1 MNEPNPPE
9 GTVAS
14 PASEVELAEAAD
26 ELALAVTNLADAR
39 AEREDLRRKLDGL
52 QVELR
57 ESVTGKKIAGLEQK
71 LADAKIREDALYD
84 AACAQALA
92 AFDGKDKHPHLA
104 VTITDTAEVQYDPH
118 GAFEYALRNLT
129 VALKFD
135 AKVFEKIARDVGLPC
150 AQIIMRLKPKIA
162 ADLSAYRSQGEEEP
176 LL

>member
-1 MNEPNPPE
+1 MNDEPNPPE

-39 AEREDLRRKLDGL
+39 AEREDLRRELDGL

-129 VALKFD
+129 GAFEYALRNLTVALKFD
-135 AKVFEKIARDVGLPC
+135 AKVFE
-150 AQIIMRLKPKIA
+150 KIA

-176 LL
+176 PL